1 MHLNKQIKDYSIYS
15 RKEDSILAENY
26 YGYNTKNG
34 KDVFI
39 KIINQKKI
47 PDGSLIRINLENE
60 IIIHQQL
67 KQKNAKNVMALI
79 DVAYTQNN
87 IYLIYQNNK
96 YDTLKNYL
104 NYKQMLSEK
113 ECINYFIQI
122 YYGYFES
129 YSQKV
134 KYRDI
139 TLNNI
144 LIGEEEAIRVDDFGL
159 FKTLFYQKNSSLQYR
174 INEAPET
181 QQDRK
186 SYNREKSDSWSLG
199 ILLFQLLFLS
209 EPSFQLGQLVIP
221 STRII
226 SSQMA
231 QLLFSLLQI
240 DPAKRINWVQ
250 ILSHDCIKNYILGQ
264 KQKQDWNLQL
274 SSFLNP
280 STANLAERYPQ
291 LALTGN
297 FNDQSGQNQA
307 QLQQLTN
314 KNQNQLQQ
322 YPTQNSLNYDSLNSS
337 KQIQSNQDMYGSK
350 QNVKYPTLSVQPLF
364 NQSAQFKQPI
374 EHMMPGQGDYNG
386 DCLAANFDQFLITA
400 NESILR
406 QSVLSSQR
414 EPNQLANKNQQQIQ
428 KQQNQN
434 AIDQKYPQ
442 MQRQNLAPTNINA
455 PQKEDMNCS
464 QQKYPRF
471 GADVNMN
478 RNQQNLPYH
487 NQQLEQQEQQKQAL
501 QYQQYQQQNPQLFQ
515 QNTTNSISQNKQN
528 SYSQNMQGMNMSV
541 QNQFIQQQNNLNQQ
555 NKYPAMNTN
564 NNINPG
570 NTQQKYPQNI
580 NLNNNYNNNT
590 VNQNT
595 RLENNQLNYQTQ
607 QQSQLKQQNQ
617 IQQQNFT
624 NNQLSQ
630 QNYVQNNQNS
640 DQNKV
645 NTQKQQ
651 YPQVNMIQ
659 QNQQNQQQPQANLNI
674 KGYQQDSTSLN
685 SISTNQSQEWSIIRG
700 QNDQVQSLQ
709 QIAQEDEVDDFNL
722 IQDMNDNNLNN
733 KSIFLVKKKQKID
746 FISKQKKSLKNSIQ
760 KSQKSEEAQKVE
772 EKKQNDFIEQQ
783 IVQENL
789 RLSIT
794 NQNKNPQQQQI
805 VEQMDVS
812 KKIPQQI
819 SQNKP
824 VNNIGEQQI
833 DLKQQQQQNQHEP
846 VMQVSRLR
854 ADNENQQDE
863 FKSLINDKQIF
874 DTNVRILQE
883 ELDKFNVLAQ
893 TVERAEDILQA
904 KSNFWVVVSFFILKK
919 LYLIRKELEE
929 QLDAYVKVDES
940 LDRWEVFC
948 LSPEYS
954 KFMEKLRKQ
963 NDMIFN
969 SVSSLQKLTIKR
981 LQRLNPQV
989 SNELKKHVPI
999 EDTPNYSANFYV
1011 HLHFHI
1017 ISLQES
1023 LSKQMKEA
1031 QIELLRHIT
1040 QLQDCLLIVEQ
1051 GLFVNNE
1058 DFFSI
1063 QQHNAIQMT
1072 PSLEMLQSYSNQKQE
1087 KLQMFLMYYRSMGY
1101 DL

>member
-15 RKEDSILAENY
+15 KKEDSILAENY

-39 KIINQKKI
+39 KIINQQKI

-67 KQKNAKNVMALI
+67 KQKNAKNVMPLI

-87 IYLIYQNNK
+87 IYLIYQNSK
-96 YDTLKNYL
+96 YDTLKDYL
-104 NYKQMLSEK
+104 NHKQMLSEK

-159 FKTLFYQKNSSLQYR
+159 FKTLFYQKNSQLYYR
-174 INEAPET
+174 INEAPEA

-186 SYNREKSDSWSLG
+186 LYNREKSDSWSLG
-199 ILLFQLLFLS
+199 IILFQLLFLT
-209 EPSFQLGQLVIP
+209 EPKFQLQQLIIP
-221 STRII
+221 PSRII

-231 QLLFSLLQI
+231 QLLLSLLQT
-240 DPAKRINWVQ
+240 DPSKRISWVQ

-264 KQKQDWNLQL
+264 KQKQEWNLQL

-280 STANLAERYPQ
+280 STVNLTERYPQ
-291 LALTGN
+291 LALNTN
-297 FNDQSGQNQA
+297 NNQNGQNQA
-307 QLQQLTN
+307 QQQQSAN
-314 KNQNQLQQ
+314 KIQNQLQQ
-322 YPTQNSLNYDSLNSS
+322 YPTLNSLNNTDSLNSS
-337 KQIQSNQDMYGSK
+337 KQVQQNQDMYNSK

-374 EHMMPGQGDYNG
+374 EHMMPGQCDYNG
-386 DCLAANFDQFLITA
+386 DQLAANFDQYLITA
-400 NESILR
+400 NEKILR
-406 QSVLSSQR
+406 QSIISNQSQQFA
-414 EPNQLANKNQQQIQ
+414 EKNQQFVQQ
-428 KQQNQN
+428 QQQNQN
-434 AIDQKYPQ
+434 LQDQKYPQ
-442 MQRQNLAPTNINA
+442 MQRPANINA
-455 PQKEDMNCS
+455 PQKEDMSSS

-471 GADVNMN
+471 GGDVNNN
-478 RNQQNLPYH
+478 RNQQNQSQNY
-487 NQQLEQQEQQKQAL
+487 QQFGQQEQQKQLL
-501 QYQQYQQQNPQLFQ
+501 QYQQQYQQNSQPIQ
-515 QNTTNSISQNKQN
+515 QNSTNNIQYNNQNI
-528 SYSQNMQGMNMSV
+528 YSNNQGMNLS
-541 QNQFIQQQNNLNQQ
+541 QQTQFTQQQNNLNQQ
-555 NKYPAMNTN
+555 NKYPAMNASISN
-564 NNINPG
+564 NPNNI
-570 NTQQKYPQNI
+570 QQKYPQNLS
-580 NLNNNYNNNT
+580 LNNNQNNNNF
-590 VNQNT
+590 NQ
-595 RLENNQLNYQTQ
+595 NNQLNYQTQ

-617 IQQQNFT
+617 IQQQNVS
-624 NNQLSQ
+624 NNQFNQ
-630 QNYVQNNQNS
+630 QNFAQSNQYP
-640 DQNKV
+640 DQNKA

-651 YPQVNMIQ
+651 YPQVNQAQ
-659 QNQQNQQQPQANLNI
+659 QNKQQPQVNQ
-674 KGYQQDSTSLN
+674 GCQQASTSLN

-700 QNDQVQSLQ
+700 QNDQNQIQ
-709 QIAQEDEVDDFNL
+709 QQTTQQDEVDDFNL
-722 IQDMNDNNLNN
+722 IQDMENNSLNN

-746 FISKQKKSLKNSIQ
+746 FISKQKKNQKNNSQ
-760 KSQKSEEAQKVE
+760 KSQKLEEEQKVE
-772 EKKQNDFIEQQ
+772 QNKQNEIIEQQ

-789 RLSIT
+789 RLSTT
-794 NQNKNPQQQQI
+794 NQNKYPQQQI
-805 VEQMDVS
+805 FEQMDVS
-812 KKIPQQI
+812 KKIPEQTNL
-819 SQNKP
+819 NKV
-824 VNNIGEQQI
+824 VNNTAGGQKT
-833 DLKQQQQQNQHEP
+833 DTKQPQQQNQQEP

-854 ADNENQQDE
+854 GENEIQQDE
-863 FKSLINDKQIF
+863 FKNLINDKQIF
-874 DTNVRILQE
+874 DMNVRILQE
-883 ELDKFNVLAQ
+883 ELNKFNVLAQ

-929 QLDAYVKVDES
+929 QLDAYVKVDDS
-940 LDRWEVFC
+940 LERWEEFC

-999 EDTPNYSANFYV
+999 EETPNYSANFYV
-1011 HLHFHI
+1011 HLHLHI

-1072 PSLEMLQSYSNQKQE
+1072 PSLEMLQCYSNQKQE